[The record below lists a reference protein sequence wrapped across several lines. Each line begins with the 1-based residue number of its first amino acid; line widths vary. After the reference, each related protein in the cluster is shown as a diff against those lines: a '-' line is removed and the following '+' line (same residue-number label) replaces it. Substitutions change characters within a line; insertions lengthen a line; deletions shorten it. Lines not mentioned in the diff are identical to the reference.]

1 MTTNGIEITLTSE
14 EYQSAYNAIRYCAE
28 ADFYLTS
35 ESDCRNLNIILLKMM
50 KSKDPDYFVG
60 IGPWETK

>member
-1 MTTNGIEITLTSE
+1 MTTNNIEITLTPE
-14 EYQSAYNAIRYCAE
+14 EYQSAYNAIRYCAGP
-28 ADFYLTS
+28 DVYLTS
-35 ESDCRNLNIILLKMM
+35 ESDCRNLNRVLLKMM